1 MLFLSYY
8 LITINNNYK
17 LILSSLIRFEAL
29 TYYSFIEQIFITA
42 YNVTKYQL
50 NDMNLSKLWE
60 IIGKPGMLQSTRLQ
74 RVGHNLVTEQHNVTK
89 YWPVTPC
96 A

>member
-8 LITINNNYK
+8 LKTINNNYK

-29 TYYSFIEQIFITA
+29 TYYSVIEQVFITA
-42 YNVTKYQL
+42 YNVTKYHHQL

-60 IIGKPGMLQSTRLQ
+60 IMKDREAWHAAVHEVAKSLTQLSD
-74 RVGHNLVTEQHNVTK
+74 
-89 YWPVTPC
+89 
-96 A
+96 

>member
-60 IIGKPGMLQSTRLQ
+60 IMKDREAWHATVHEVAKSLTQLSD
-74 RVGHNLVTEQHNVTK
+74 
-89 YWPVTPC
+89 
-96 A
+96 